1 MRLEILERKN
11 KTVEMKILLK
21 LFNKFEKIRGNHVTL
36 RYYNYINQME
46 KKE

>member
-21 LFNKFEKIRGNHVTL
+21 LFNKFEKIRGNHSAEL
-36 RYYNYINQME
+36 RNWGSLDQWSWI
-46 KKE
+46 